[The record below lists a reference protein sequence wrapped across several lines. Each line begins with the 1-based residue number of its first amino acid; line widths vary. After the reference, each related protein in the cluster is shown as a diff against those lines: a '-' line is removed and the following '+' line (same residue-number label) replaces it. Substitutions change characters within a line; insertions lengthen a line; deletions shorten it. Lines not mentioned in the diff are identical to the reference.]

1 MIFYLPRLH
10 SIHQV
15 NLVKLMSKKMMNI
28 QSQLNEKQ
36 WQAVSTVSP
45 YVRIIAGAG
54 SGKTRVLTFR
64 IAHLINEHHIYPEQI
79 LAITFT
85 NKVAK
90 EMLHRA
96 SQLVPDLGSR
106 LKIMTYHS
114 FAARFLR
121 REIHHLGYPSAFTI
135 LDDDDQEKLVKS
147 IAEEKGF
154 RRGDEIVKQALRY
167 IAEQKSQGLLPDQ
180 IRIEYERFPTEKLCL
195 SFYESYELKMK
206 AMANLDFDDLLMKTI
221 EVLERFPDVK
231 TKWQHYFHH
240 ILVDEF
246 QDTND
251 VQYHLL
257 RLLMHAKT
265 NLYVVGDPDQTIYSW
280 RGANPKIILD
290 LTQTFSIETIIL
302 NQNYRS
308 TKPIL
313 DVANRLIDHN
323 QHRVKKDLFT
333 EILEG
338 KEVSY
343 QRYFNREEEAQ
354 AVVNGIKKLLQQ
366 GQQPRQMA
374 ILYRAN
380 YLTLPF
386 EKALTREQISFRI
399 FGGMRFYQRQEIK
412 DAIAYFKLTINQKDD
427 LSFERIINVPRRG
440 IGEVTF
446 QQLKQIANV
455 RKLSLYEAAEGI
467 DMFADVSTKL
477 KTQLKPMIATIEKY
491 KVRLMTDG
499 IDLRFEVE
507 QYLQELGYIRSLQ
520 DSDEEDRIENL
531 YTLLD
536 DLEEYLERNEEAT
549 FLQYLENISLMS
561 SQDEIL
567 EENFVSLMTVHTAK
581 GLEFDHV
588 FVIGLNEGVFPSMRT
603 LDDDAYLGL
612 EEERRLCYVAFTRA
626 KQTLSLSC
634 ASDFS
639 FVIGGNLI
647 PSRFFKE
654 AGLIFKNSYQS
665 SMNPS
670 GNPQGNFFG
679 SVSSPSRLGMVHP
692 SSAETPSSQSG
703 SRNLIQWQIG
713 DACHHDSFGKG
724 SVTNIISSDIIE
736 ITFENPAQVKKLIA
750 QHPKL
755 NKVK

>member
-1 MIFYLPRLH
+1 
-10 SIHQV
+10 
-15 NLVKLMSKKMMNI
+15 MNI
-28 QSQLNEKQ
+28 QSQLNDKQ
-36 WQAVSTVSP
+36 WQAVSTLSQ

-64 IAHLINEHHIYPEQI
+64 IAHLINEHHVYPEKI

-85 NKVAK
+85 NKVAR
-90 EMLHRA
+90 EMLQRT
-96 SQLVPDLGSR
+96 SQLVPNLGSR

-167 IAEQKSQGLLPDQ
+167 IAEQKSQGLLPNQ

-195 SFYESYELKMK
+195 AFYESYEQKMR
-206 AMANLDFDDLLMKTI
+206 AMANLDFDDLLMKAI
-221 EVLERFPDVK
+221 EILENFPEVK
-231 TKWQHYFHH
+231 VKWQGYFSH

-257 RLLMHAKT
+257 RLLMNINT

-290 LTQTFSIETIIL
+290 LTQSFTIETIIL

-313 DVANRLIDHN
+313 DLANRLIDHN

-338 KEVSY
+338 KDVVY
-343 QRYFNREEEAQ
+343 QRYFNREEEAHSVVQ
-354 AVVNGIKKLLQQ
+354 AIKKLIQQ
-366 GQQPRQMA
+366 GQEPKQIA

-412 DAIAYFKLTINQKDD
+412 DAVAYFKLTINPKDD

-446 QQLKQIANV
+446 QQLKNIANQ
-455 RKLSLYEAAEGI
+455 RNISLYESAEGI
-467 DMFADVSTKL
+467 DMFAEVSSKL
-477 KTQLKPMIATIEKY
+477 KTQLKPMISTIDKY

-507 QYLQELGYIRSLQ
+507 QYLHELGYIKSLQ
-520 DSDEEDRIENL
+520 ESDEEDRLENI

-536 DLEEYLERNEEAT
+536 DLEEYLERNEETT
-549 FLQYLENISLMS
+549 FIQYLENISLMS

-567 EENFVSLMTVHTAK
+567 EDNYVSLMTVHTAK

-588 FVIGLNEGVFPSMRT
+588 FVIGLNEGVFPSIRT

-654 AGLIFKNSYQS
+654 AGLLFKNAYQNS
-665 SMNPS
+665 AQSQPQTNGLGTMNVSNRLGSVRQPS
-670 GNPQGNFFG
+670 GD
-679 SVSSPSRLGMVHP
+679 VSS
-692 SSAETPSSQSG
+692 TPP
-703 SRNLIQWQIG
+703 RTLIQWQVG
-713 DACHHDSFGKG
+713 DACLHDSFGKG
-724 SVTNIISSDIIE
+724 TVTGIISNDIIE
-736 ITFENPAQVKKLIA
+736 ITFENPKQIKKLIA

>member
-1 MIFYLPRLH
+1 
-10 SIHQV
+10 
-15 NLVKLMSKKMMNI
+15 MMNI

-36 WQAVSTVSP
+36 WQAVSTRSP

-64 IAHLINEHHIYPEQI
+64 IAHLINDHHVYPEKI

-90 EMLHRA
+90 EMLQRTA
-96 SQLVPDLGSR
+96 QLVPDLGSR

-167 IAEQKSQGLLPDQ
+167 IAEQKSQGLLPEQ

-195 SFYESYELKMK
+195 TFYQSYELKMK
-206 AMANLDFDDLLMKTI
+206 AMANLDFDDLLMKSI
-221 EVLERFPDVK
+221 EVLEKFPDVK
-231 TKWQHYFHH
+231 SKWQQYFQH

-257 RLLMHAKT
+257 RLMMNVNT

-290 LTQTFSIETIIL
+290 LTQSFPIETIIL

-313 DVANRLIDHN
+313 DVANKLIDHN

-338 KEVSY
+338 KDVSY
-343 QRYFNREEEAQ
+343 QRYFNREEEAH
-354 AVVNGIKKLLQQ
+354 AVVQNIKKMIQQ
-366 GQQPRQMA
+366 GQQPRQIA

-386 EKALTREQISFRI
+386 EKALTREQIAFRI

-412 DAIAYFKLTINQKDD
+412 DAIAYFKLTINPKDD

-440 IGEVTF
+440 IGDVTF
-446 QQLKQIANV
+446 QQLKNIANL
-455 RKLSLYEAAEGI
+455 RKLSLYETAQGME
-467 DMFADVSTKL
+467 MFADVPSKL
-477 KTQLKPMIATIEKY
+477 KTQLKPMITTLEKY
-491 KVRLMTDG
+491 KIRLITDG

-507 QYLQELGYIRSLQ
+507 QFLQELGYIKSLQ
-520 DSDEEDRIENL
+520 ESDEEERLENI

-536 DLEEYLERNEEAT
+536 DLDEYLERNTEAT

-567 EENFVSLMTVHTAK
+567 EDNFVSLMTVHTAK

-603 LDDDAYLGL
+603 LNDDAYLGL

-654 AGLIFKNSYQS
+654 AGLLFKNTYS
-665 SMNPS
+665 SPFNPIDS
-670 GNPQGNFFG
+670 KTTIH
-679 SVSSPSRLGMVHP
+679 SMSSPSRLGVVRP
-692 SSAETPSSQSG
+692 TSDTNTSG
-703 SRNLIQWQIG
+703 TVSKATIQWQVG
-713 DACHHDSFGKG
+713 DACHHDSFGNG
-724 SVTNIISSDIIE
+724 SVTSIISTDIIE
-736 ITFENPAQVKKLIA
+736 ITFENPHQVKKLIA

>member
-1 MIFYLPRLH
+1 
-10 SIHQV
+10 
-15 NLVKLMSKKMMNI
+15 MMNLPT
-28 QSQLNEKQ
+28 QLNEKQ
-36 WQAVSTVSP
+36 SLAVTTLSP

-64 IAHLINEHHIYPEQI
+64 IAHLINDHHIYPEKI

-90 EMLHRA
+90 EMLQRTA
-96 SQLVPDLGSR
+96 QLVPDLGSR

-121 REIHHLGYPSAFTI
+121 REINHLGYPSAFTI
-135 LDDDDQEKLVKS
+135 LDDDDQEKLVKT

-154 RRGDEIVKQALRY
+154 RRRDEIVKQALRY
-167 IAEQKSQGLLPDQ
+167 IGEQKSQGLLPSQ

-195 SFYESYELKMK
+195 SFYEIYETKMK
-206 AMANLDFDDLLMKTI
+206 AMANLDFDDLLMKAI

-231 TKWQHYFHH
+231 SKWQQYYKH

-257 RLLMHAKT
+257 RLLMNAKT

-290 LTQTFSIETIIL
+290 LTQSFPIETIIL

-313 DVANRLIDHN
+313 DVANQLIDHN

-333 EILEG
+333 NILEG
-338 KEVSY
+338 KEVFY
-343 QRYFNREEEAQ
+343 QRYFNREEEAY
-354 AVVNGIKKLLQQ
+354 AVVQSIKKLLQQ
-366 GQQPRQMA
+366 GQQPRQIA

-412 DAIAYFKLTINQKDD
+412 DAIAYFKLAINAKDD

-446 QQLKQIANV
+446 QQLKNLAHSRN
-455 RKLSLYEAAEGI
+455 LSLYETAEGI

-477 KTQLKPMIATIEKY
+477 KSQLKPMMTTIEKY
-491 KVRLMTDG
+491 KVRLLTDG
-499 IDLRFEVE
+499 IDLRTEVE
-507 QYLQELGYIRSLQ
+507 QYLHELGYIKSLQ
-520 DSDEEDRIENL
+520 ESDEEERIENI

-536 DLEEYLERNEEAT
+536 DLEEYLERNQEAT

-567 EENFVSLMTVHTAK
+567 EDNFVSLMTVHTAK

-588 FVIGLNEGVFPSMRT
+588 YVIGMNEGVFPSMRT
-603 LDDDAYLGL
+603 LNDDAYLGL

-654 AGLIFKNSYQS
+654 AGLVFKHTHQPTT
-665 SMNPS
+665 NPTGGPS
-670 GNPQGNFFG
+670 ASFTAII
-679 SVSSPSRLGMVHP
+679 SPGRLGTVRP
-692 SSAETPSSQSG
+692 ISSDISATANRGKTE
-703 SRNLIQWQIG
+703 IQWQVG
-713 DACHHDSFGKG
+713 DICHHESFGNG
-724 SVTNIISSDIIE
+724 HVTNIISNDIIE
-736 ITFENPAQVKKLIA
+736 ITFDQPHQVKKLIA

>member
-1 MIFYLPRLH
+1 
-10 SIHQV
+10 
-15 NLVKLMSKKMMNI
+15 MNI
-28 QSQLNEKQ
+28 QSQLNDKQ
-36 WQAVSTVSP
+36 WQAVSTLSQ

-64 IAHLINEHHIYPEQI
+64 IAHLINEHHVYPEKI

-85 NKVAK
+85 NKVAR
-90 EMLHRA
+90 EMLQRT
-96 SQLVPDLGSR
+96 SQLVPNLGSR

-167 IAEQKSQGLLPDQ
+167 IAEQKSQGLLPNQ

-195 SFYESYELKMK
+195 AFYESYEQKMR
-206 AMANLDFDDLLMKTI
+206 AMANLDFDDLLMKAI
-221 EVLERFPDVK
+221 EILENFPEVK
-231 TKWQHYFHH
+231 VKWQGYFSH

-257 RLLMHAKT
+257 RLLMNINT

-290 LTQTFSIETIIL
+290 LTQSFTIETIIL

-313 DVANRLIDHN
+313 DLANRLIDHN

-338 KEVSY
+338 KDVVY
-343 QRYFNREEEAQ
+343 QRYFNREEEAHSVVQ
-354 AVVNGIKKLLQQ
+354 AIKKLIQQ
-366 GQQPRQMA
+366 GQEPKQIA

-386 EKALTREQISFRI
+386 EKALTREQIAFRI

-412 DAIAYFKLTINQKDD
+412 DAVAYFKLTINPKDD

-446 QQLKQIANV
+446 QQLKNIANQ
-455 RKLSLYEAAEGI
+455 RNISLYESAEGI
-467 DMFADVSTKL
+467 DMFAEVSSKL
-477 KTQLKPMIATIEKY
+477 KTQLKPMISTIDKY

-507 QYLQELGYIRSLQ
+507 QYLHELGYIKSLQ
-520 DSDEEDRIENL
+520 ESDEEDRLENI

-536 DLEEYLERNEEAT
+536 DLEEYLERNEETT
-549 FLQYLENISLMS
+549 FIQYLENISLMS

-567 EENFVSLMTVHTAK
+567 EDNYVSLMTVHTAK

-588 FVIGLNEGVFPSMRT
+588 FVIGLNEGVFPSIRT

-654 AGLIFKNSYQS
+654 AGLLFKNAYQNS
-665 SMNPS
+665 AQSQPQTTGFGTMNVSNRLGSVRQPS
-670 GNPQGNFFG
+670 GD
-679 SVSSPSRLGMVHP
+679 VSS
-692 SSAETPSSQSG
+692 SSSSP
-703 SRNLIQWQIG
+703 RTLIQWQVG
-713 DACHHDSFGKG
+713 DACLHDSFGKG
-724 SVTNIISSDIIE
+724 TVTGIISNDIIE
-736 ITFENPAQVKKLIA
+736 ITFENPKQIKKLIA

>member
-1 MIFYLPRLH
+1 
-10 SIHQV
+10 
-15 NLVKLMSKKMMNI
+15 MMNI
-28 QSQLNEKQ
+28 QSQLNDKQ
-36 WQAVSTVSP
+36 WQAVSTLSP

-64 IAHLINEHHIYPEQI
+64 IAHLINQHHIYPEKI

-90 EMLHRA
+90 EMLQRTA
-96 SQLVPDLGSR
+96 QLVPDLGTR

-135 LDDDDQEKLVKS
+135 LDDDDQEKLIKS

-154 RRGDEIVKQALRY
+154 RRGDDIVKQARKY

-195 SFYESYELKMK
+195 TFYETYEIKMK
-206 AMANLDFDDLLMKTI
+206 AMANLDFDDLLMKSI
-221 EVLERFPDVK
+221 EVLERFPEVK
-231 TKWQHYFHH
+231 TKWQQYFQH

-257 RLLMHAKT
+257 RLLMNANT

-290 LTQTFSIETIIL
+290 LTQSFPIETIIL

-313 DVANRLIDHN
+313 DVANKLIDHN

-333 EILEG
+333 EILDG
-338 KEVSY
+338 KDVSY
-343 QRYFNREEEAQ
+343 QRYFNREEEAH
-354 AVVNGIKKLLQQ
+354 AVVNSIKKMIQQ
-366 GQQPRQMA
+366 GQQPRHMA

-412 DAIAYFKLTINQKDD
+412 DAIAYFKLTINAKDD

-440 IGEVTF
+440 IGDVTF
-446 QQLKQIANV
+446 QQLKNIANL

-467 DMFADVSTKL
+467 DMFADVSAKL

-499 IDLRFEVE
+499 LDLRFEVE
-507 QYLQELGYIRSLQ
+507 QYLQELGYMKSLQ
-520 DSDEEDRIENL
+520 ESDEEDRIENI

-536 DLEEYLERNEEAT
+536 DLEEYLDRNQDAT

-567 EENFVSLMTVHTAK
+567 EDNFVSLMTVHTAK

-588 FVIGLNEGVFPSMRT
+588 FVIGLNEGVFPSIRT

-654 AGLIFKNSYQS
+654 AGLVFKNPYQS
-665 SMNPS
+665 SNHATGNQPTPS
-670 GNPQGNFFG
+670 FT
-679 SVSSPSRLGMVHP
+679 SISSPSRLGVVRP
-692 SSAETPSSQSG
+692 SSGDSPSSSS
-703 SRNLIQWQIG
+703 SRTSIQWQIG
-713 DACHHDSFGKG
+713 DMCHHDSFGKG
-724 SVTNIISSDIIE
+724 SVTGIISNDIIE